1 MSASTKSTIV
11 AIVVALVALW
21 LLVAVIKFA
30 FKLLAVGVVVALGIG
45 AYVVA
50 RRMIGGGRAR

>member
-1 MSASTKSTIV
+1 MSTGTKSTIV

-30 FKLLAVGVVVALGIG
+30 FKLAAVGIVVALGIG
-45 AYVVA
+45 AYVMA
-50 RRMIGGGRAR
+50 RRMIGGR

>member
-1 MSASTKSTIV
+1 MSGSAKSMIV

-30 FKLLAVGVVVALGIG
+30 FKLLAVGIVLALGIG
-45 AYVVA
+45 AYVMA
-50 RRMIGGGRAR
+50 RRMIGGR

>member
-1 MSASTKSTIV
+1 MSGNTKSMIV
-11 AIVVALVALW
+11 AVVVALVALW

-50 RRMIGGGRAR
+50 RRMIGSR

>member
-1 MSASTKSTIV
+1 MSAGTKSTIV
-11 AIVVALVALW
+11 AIIVALVALW

-30 FKLLAVGVVVALGIG
+30 FKLLAVGIVVALGIG

-50 RRMIGGGRAR
+50 RRMIGGR